1 MDKASRR
8 RETRRKM
15 KIPSHQ

>member
-8 RETRRKM
+8 IRKN
-15 KIPSHQ
+15 